1 MDLFLAGEPR
11 RFAQIWPSLETGE
24 WIIRE
29 GVLGRAGTLTET
41 GLRPEAVPVEE
52 LAAPFV
58 ERGYAAHDDELM
70 DWVVIQFPA
79 GRKSADEGL
88 LRRTVEDVQLCLEE
102 RGLGYVDGW
111 DRGKRAGDGK
121 LVCNVFARVMDADLG
136 AVAAM
141 AALKWRRSDPQRA
154 TIAHRPHDIEE
165 WTVRYER
172 VNGKLP
178 GAFVL

>member
-11 RFAQIWPSLETGE
+11 RFVQIWPSLETGE
-24 WIIRE
+24 WIVRE
-29 GVLGRAGTLTET
+29 GLLGRAGRLTET
-41 GLRPEAVPVEE
+41 GLRPEAVPLEE
-52 LAAPFV
+52 LAAPV
-58 ERGYAAHDDELM
+58 LGRGFAEHDDELM

-88 LRRTVEDVQLCLEE
+88 LRRAVEDVQQALEE

-111 DRGKRAGDGK
+111 DRGKRAGDGE
-121 LVCNVFARVMDADLG
+121 LVCHVFARSMDGELG

-141 AALKWRRSDPQRA
+141 SALKWRRSDPQRA
-154 TIAHRPHDIEE
+154 TIAHRSHDGEE
-165 WTVRYER
+165 WSVRYGR

-178 GAFVL
+178 GPFVL

>member
-11 RFAQIWPSLETGE
+11 RFVQIWPSLETGE
-24 WIIRE
+24 WIVRE
-29 GVLGRAGTLTET
+29 GLLGRAGRLTET

-52 LAAPFV
+52 
-58 ERGYAAHDDELM
+58 RG
-70 DWVVIQFPA
+70 
-79 GRKSADEGL
+79 R
-88 LRRTVEDVQLCLEE
+88 
-102 RGLGYVDGW
+102 GYVDGW

-121 LVCNVFARVMDADLG
+121 LVCHVFARSMDGELG

-154 TIAHRPHDIEE
+154 TIAHRSHDGEE

-178 GAFVL
+178 GPFVL